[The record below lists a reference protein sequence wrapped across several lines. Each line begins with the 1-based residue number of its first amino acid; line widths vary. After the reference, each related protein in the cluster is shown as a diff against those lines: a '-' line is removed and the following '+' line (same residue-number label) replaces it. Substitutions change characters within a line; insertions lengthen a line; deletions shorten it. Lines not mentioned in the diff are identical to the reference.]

1 MKEHRRGHKPSGNGK
16 ERKLVAAGLFAGIGG
31 FELGLADAGIEIAML
46 CENAPAAKAV
56 LSARFPK
63 VPLADDVKEVKA
75 LPKGTNI
82 LTAGFPCQDL
92 SSVGEKEG
100 IEGAKSSLV
109 SEVFRLLESQDV
121 EWLVVENVPFML
133 QLNGGEAMLSI
144 TSALGRLG
152 YTWAYRVLDSMW
164 FGLPHRRNRVYL
176 VASKVHDPRGVLLAD
191 DLTIPTAPPATRE
204 VPLGFYWT
212 EGTYAV
218 GLAVDAIPPLKNGST
233 IGIPSP
239 PAILMPTGEVVTPD
253 IRDCERLQGF
263 EAGWTEPAET
273 VARRS
278 IRWSLVG
285 NAVTV
290 DVVKWLGRMLCH
302 PRPFSETDATP
313 LPRKAK
319 WPKAAWGRGSD
330 RFAAALSGAPFVS
343 EMVGLSQ
350 FLRFPTKALSAK
362 GASGF
367 LKRARE
373 GGLRFPEGFLDAIER
388 YVSATKSAT
397 LPRQGGF

>member
-1 MKEHRRGHKPSGNGK
+1 MKEQQRGRKPGGNGK
-16 ERKLVAAGLFAGIGG
+16 EKKLVAAGLFAGIGG

-56 LSARFPK
+56 LNARFPK
-63 VPLADDVKEVKA
+63 VSLAEDVRDIES
-75 LPKGTNI
+75 LPKGTNV

-92 SSVGEKEG
+92 SSVGEKGG
-100 IEGAKSSLV
+100 IEGDRSSLV
-109 SEVFRLLESQDV
+109 GEVFRLLKNNDV
-121 EWLVVENVPFML
+121 EWLIIENVPFML
-133 QLNGGEAMLSI
+133 QLNKGEAMLAI
-144 TSALGRLG
+144 TTALGRLG

-164 FGLPHRRNRVYL
+164 FGLPHRRKRVYL
-176 VASKVHDPRGVLLAD
+176 VASKTHDPRGVLLAD
-191 DLTIPTAPPATRE
+191 DLPTPTLPAATLD

-218 GLAVDAIPPLKNGST
+218 GLAIDAIPPLKNGST

-239 PAILMPTGEVVTPD
+239 PAILMPSGQVVTPD
-253 IRDCERLQGF
+253 LRDGERLQGF
-263 EAGWTEPAET
+263 AADWTEPAET

-290 DVVKWLGRMLCH
+290 DVVKWLGRMLRN
-302 PRPFSETDATP
+302 PRPYPEPDATP

-319 WPKAAWGRGSD
+319 WPTAAWGRGAD
-330 RFAAALSGAPFVS
+330 RFAVDLTGVPFVTT
-343 EMVGLSQ
+343 MVGLSK
-350 FLRFPTKALSAK
+350 FLQFPTKALSTK

-373 GGLRFPEGFLDAIER
+373 GGLRFPNGFLDAIER
-388 YVSATKSAT
+388 HASVMKAAS
-397 LPRQGGF
+397 